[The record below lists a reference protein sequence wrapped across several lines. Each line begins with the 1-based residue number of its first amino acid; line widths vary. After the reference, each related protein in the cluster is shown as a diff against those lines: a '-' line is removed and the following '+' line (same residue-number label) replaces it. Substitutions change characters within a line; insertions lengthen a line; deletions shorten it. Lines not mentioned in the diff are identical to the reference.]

1 MKTNKNVV
9 LVKGYTEPKVD
20 PTMRSYANDPF
31 MIEKLKRAEERL
43 KNVVLP
49 VSK

>member
-1 MKTNKNVV
+1 MNSNKRNVII
-9 LVKGYTEPKVD
+9 KGYTEPKVD
-20 PTMRSYANDPF
+20 PTMRSYANDPS